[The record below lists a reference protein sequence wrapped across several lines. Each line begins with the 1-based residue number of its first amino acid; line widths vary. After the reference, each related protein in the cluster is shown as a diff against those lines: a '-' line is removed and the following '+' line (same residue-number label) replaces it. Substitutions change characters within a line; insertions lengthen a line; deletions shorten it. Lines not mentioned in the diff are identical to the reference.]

1 MSVANLMLPRQTV
14 VLLRE
19 NKIKPPI
26 LIQSQSGWQFNTQQL
41 SGG

>member
-14 VLLRE
+14 VLLME
-19 NKIKPPI
+19 NKTKAPT
-26 LIQSQSGWQFNTQQL
+26 LIQSQSGWQFSTPPL